1 MGAEKDLPGKAEP
14 LLLRV
19 ECPKGWEPQSESP
32 RCRGPCTL
40 WGRFWVT
47 PPRRPFPPVGG
58 HSRGECPTPGFW
70 GGPGP
75 RLPPHVTPW
84 RPRPPPCDPA
94 RAHVTPP
101 PPPPARAPLG
111 PAASSPGG
119 PAAQR
124 LRRRL
129 CGFPG
134 RPRRVAARG
143 HRPTLHPGRRRRD
156 RRRPGPPRPA
166 GPVAGL
172 PRRPRLLRTPHPRRR
187 VAAARAGVLPCCSP
201 TWRGGAGP
209 DAEAE
214 AEEEAAAAAAQ
225 RGNKASLHTAAEHSG
240 KPAAGKT
247 MRGGERGAERDA
259 PSGRRLDGRRRRA
272 NGRWSP
278 LPGHQSQ
285 ALEASGQSECRERQR
300 AGGTA
305 RSTALGGNGLRADGF
320 GRAN

>member
-1 MGAEKDLPGKAEP
+1 M
-14 LLLRV
+14 
-19 ECPKGWEPQSESP
+19 
-32 RCRGPCTL
+32 
-40 WGRFWVT
+40 
-47 PPRRPFPPVGG
+47 
-58 HSRGECPTPGFW
+58 
-70 GGPGP
+70 
-75 RLPPHVTPW
+75 
-84 RPRPPPCDPA
+84 
-94 RAHVTPP
+94 TPP

-119 PAAQR
+119 PAARR
-124 LRRRL
+124 LRRRP

-143 HRPTLHPGRRRRD
+143 HRPTLRPGRRRRD

-172 PRRPRLLRTPHPRRR
+172 PRRPRLLRTPRPRRR

-247 MRGGERGAERDA
+247 MPGAGVGGRRGTPPPVAGLTDGAAAPMGGGRPSRDTNHRLWRRAANRSAARG
-259 PSGRRLDGRRRRA
+259 SGREVPRDRQL
-272 NGRWSP
+272 W
-278 LPGHQSQ
+278 
-285 ALEASGQSECRERQR
+285 EAMGC
-300 AGGTA
+300 GL
-305 RSTALGGNGLRADGF
+305 TALGGQIEAIGGGRRPNEAGVPESRGGF
-320 GRAN
+320 